1 MHKAFNL
8 NPEIARRLSEEYS
21 ALLKEDS
28 DSTPEDSKEFIDEL
42 PSIEQISQLIE
53 GSFWA
58 SLKTEEGKTHK
69 FNLVY
74 TSPRTSFSS
83 YKFSHAIKFDE
94 ERIVKLA
101 PAIDG
106 QMQAIGIWKD
116 KNDKL
121 EIWGFC
127 DSTSLGMSIETYG
140 AGQLIV
146 SYNYKGKF
154 LITGTRVEKIDS
166 LKYEISSISIPK
178 ELPSQVLS
186 ETLSLLISQHKKDS
200 SLKKIASHMLSH
212 NHGGSLLIVPNN
224 DQWKAS
230 IGDDLMYGTD
240 SYDVLKE
247 ATERWDEVWEK
258 FPNKGFL
265 FAGSTEFYRANEE
278 LWRVQ
283 KRIGQLT
290 AIDGATLITTD
301 LTVLAFG
308 AKIKP
313 INSNDTPNKV
323 LLIEPFEGS
332 KPIESSLA
340 SLGGTRHKSAA
351 QFVFDQKSSIA
362 LIASQDG
369 RLSAFTWDAEN
380 QMVKVIKHAEYAE
393 SF

>member
-1 MHKAFNL
+1 
-8 NPEIARRLSEEYS
+8 
-21 ALLKEDS
+21 
-28 DSTPEDSKEFIDEL
+28 
-42 PSIEQISQLIE
+42 
-53 GSFWA
+53 
-58 SLKTEEGKTHK
+58 
-69 FNLVY
+69 
-74 TSPRTSFSS
+74 
-83 YKFSHAIKFDE
+83 
-94 ERIVKLA
+94 
-101 PAIDG
+101 
-106 QMQAIGIWKD
+106 
-116 KNDKL
+116 
-121 EIWGFC
+121 
-127 DSTSLGMSIETYG
+127 
-140 AGQLIV
+140 
-146 SYNYKGKF
+146 F

-230 IGDDLMYGTD
+230 ISDDLMYGTD

-265 FAGSTEFYRANEE
+265 FAGSTEFYRANED

-308 AKIKP
+308 AKI
-313 INSNDTPNKV
+313 
-323 LLIEPFEGS
+323 
-332 KPIESSLA
+332 
-340 SLGGTRHKSAA
+340 
-351 QFVFDQKSSIA
+351 
-362 LIASQDG
+362 
-369 RLSAFTWDAEN
+369 
-380 QMVKVIKHAEYAE
+380 
-393 SF
+393 